1 MLGTTAVFL
10 VATALSGDL
19 STAAQL
25 SARPSL
31 CAPRRARAGEADAA
45 GAWEQVREQAQ
56 QQICR
61 RLARAQLE
69 LAARPERA
77 LQLGQELAR
86 DLPARAEPWVIQ
98 ARAQTRRRAF
108 ADAWP
113 LWEAAKQRGD
123 EPRSAHALHDYALC
137 AALTEHAEAALASY
151 RRLLP
156 LLQAWPDPVDRQAIE
171 LEAAVAAMRRGP
183 EGLEEAADQL
193 GAARA
198 RATSTGLRAVAAGL
212 SALWAARR
220 GVAAESANRLDA
232 PEVWH
237 FVESVQAERWP
248 GHWPVLPP
256 YELFG
261 AAALLIEPYS
271 DTLAAELWQRHSAGL
286 EQVAAPAPW
295 RALAAERLG
304 RSSTVRR
311 SRP

>member
-25 SARPSL
+25 SARPAL
-31 CAPRRARAGEADAA
+31 CAPRRVQPGEPEGS
-45 GAWEQVREQAQ
+45 GAWDQVREQAQ
-56 QQICR
+56 QQTCR

-69 LAARPERA
+69 LGARPERA
-77 LQLGQELAR
+77 LQLAQELAR
-86 DLPARAEPWVIQ
+86 ELPERVEPLVIQ

-108 ADAWP
+108 AEAWL
-113 LWEAAKQRGD
+113 LWAAAKERAD
-123 EPRSAHALHDYALC
+123 EPRSPPALRDYAVC
-137 AALTEHAEAALASY
+137 AALTEHTDAAIAGY

-156 LLQAWPDPVDRQAIE
+156 LLQAWADPVDQQAIE

-183 EGLEEAADQL
+183 EGLDEAAGQL
-193 GAARA
+193 AAARA

-220 GVAAESANRLDA
+220 GVATDRTNRLDA

-248 GHWPVLPP
+248 GHWPALPA

-271 DTLAAELWQRHSAGL
+271 DTVAAELWQRHAAGL
-286 EQVAAPAPW
+286 EQAAAPAAW
-295 RALAAERLG
+295 RTLAAERLG
-304 RSSTVRR
+304 RGRSAPRR
-311 SRP
+311 AP